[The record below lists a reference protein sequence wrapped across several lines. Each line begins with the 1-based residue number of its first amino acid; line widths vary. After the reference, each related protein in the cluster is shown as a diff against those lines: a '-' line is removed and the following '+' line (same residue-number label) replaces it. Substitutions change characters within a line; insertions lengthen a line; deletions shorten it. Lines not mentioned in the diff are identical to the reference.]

1 MSPNFYDLHS
11 VAEDNRIAAIG
22 EAAKRSLV
30 GVMLERDEP
39 AKVTRY
45 IRKVTERFPGV
56 RLIDQTDGLVAALL
70 EIAKGEGAFNRDPIK
85 HAENTIDSM
94 KAIARRAL
102 LAAGVET

>member
-1 MSPNFYDLHS
+1 VSPNFYDLHA

-39 AKVTRY
+39 AKVARY

-56 RLIDQTDGLVAALL
+56 RLIDQTDGPTPLVVTLRFGP
-70 EIAKGEGAFNRDPIK
+70 KV
-85 HAENTIDSM
+85 SQ
-94 KAIARRAL
+94 
-102 LAAGVET
+102 